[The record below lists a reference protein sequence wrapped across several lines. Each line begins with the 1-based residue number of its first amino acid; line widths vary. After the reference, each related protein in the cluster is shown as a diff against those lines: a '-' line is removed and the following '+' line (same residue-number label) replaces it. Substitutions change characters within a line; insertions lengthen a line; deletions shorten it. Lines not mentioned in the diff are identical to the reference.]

1 MRPYLA
7 IIKDSFREALASR
20 VLWVLLVVTT
30 LVLLAIAPVSVNEVA
45 GTRLRPGEVLD
56 ARVLSKKIQEEYREP
71 KPSPGKQI
79 WALLSD
85 DLKEQLAQP
94 DGDDA
99 PGDWPD
105 RAYIELSGELNRMLD
120 KPELYDRAAWAGK
133 TLDAEAERLLAHGA
147 DRLAREEL
155 ARLNRLLLEAAYPE
169 EIAHSRSSEI
179 AVGYLWY
186 RPFPSFPG
194 KRKEIINAMMTTVM
208 NLFVGFVGI
217 FAALLVTASI
227 IPHTFEQG
235 AIDLLL
241 SKPVS
246 RSWVFLTKYLGG
258 CMFTLINATYMIGGL
273 WLVSGTRLGVWNG
286 RLWLCVP
293 LLLFLFAIYYAV
305 SALAGAL
312 WKNAIVAVVMSILF
326 YFVCL
331 GVELTKGWTE
341 FFGLNYTRLVR
352 LVPAGDTLFAANEAG
367 EIERWNERES
377 AWETVLVSKD
387 EQGVQPP
394 RFMPRPPMVGPVYD
408 AKHERLFA
416 LPPTLPQFRLGSGS
430 SRLIVGQRKDDWE
443 RVGGVNVPSG
453 TSALFMAPQGE
464 LLAIAQRGV
473 FRLKG
478 DPSQE
483 ERTVKA
489 FGFELPLSPTSASF
503 VLASPE
509 MSFRTPFSAAMDP
522 LSGDVVVFD
531 RKQVTIFQRDAGDQ
545 YRPRLIQQRES
556 DEAATLAMTGGKLLM
571 AWADGRVEIFEG
583 ADLSQWHEYRPEGN
597 NSPRFAEAS
606 PDGSYFAVVFHH
618 RRLWLYDADRG
629 QPRDAPIAGQGNISA
644 AVFSEGKLL
653 IADRFTRVNEYELDP
668 PGVARR
674 YTPTRG
680 FLERL
685 YFYGIKPIYTV
696 FPKPGELGNV
706 VNYLL
711 SGSESVPLSDD
722 RGDLGAARLHLDVW
736 GPIWSNL
743 AFVAVVVGLGCWYT
757 QRKDF

>member
-30 LVLLAIAPVSVNEVA
+30 LVLLGIAPVSVNEVA
-45 GTRLRPGEVLD
+45 GTRLRSGEVLD
-56 ARVLSKKIQEEYREP
+56 ARALSHKIQEEHRGP
-71 KPSPGKQI
+71 GPSPGKQV

-85 DLKEQLAQP
+85 DLKGKLAEP
-94 DGDDA
+94 DGDA
-99 PGDWPD
+99 STGNWPG
-105 RAYIELSGELNRMLD
+105 RAYMELSNELNDVLD
-120 KPELYDRAAWAGK
+120 EPELYDRAAWAGK
-133 TLDAEAERLLAHGA
+133 ALDPEAERLLVRGA
-147 DRLAREEL
+147 EHLAGDDLARF
-155 ARLNRLLLEAAYPE
+155 NRLLLEAAYPN
-169 EIAHSRSSEI
+169 EIAHSRSREI
-179 AVGYLWY
+179 TVGYLWY
-186 RPFPSFPG
+186 QPFPSFPG
-194 KRKEIINAMMTTVM
+194 KRKEIIDTMLTSVM
-208 NLFVGFVGI
+208 NFFVGVVGI

-246 RSWVFLTKYLGG
+246 RSLVFLTKYLGG

-273 WLVSGTRLGVWNG
+273 WLISGLRLGVWNG
-286 RLWLCVP
+286 RLLLCVP

-326 YFVCL
+326 YLVCL
-331 GVELTKGWTE
+331 GVELTKGSIE
-341 FFGLNYTRLVR
+341 LLGLNHTRLVR
-352 LVPAGDTLFAANEAG
+352 LVPAGDTLFAANEVG
-367 EIERWNERES
+367 DIERWNEGEA
-377 AWETVLVSKD
+377 AWQSVLVSKD
-387 EQGVQPP
+387 DTVGQLP
-394 RFMPRPPMVGPVYD
+394 RWVPRALMVGPVYD
-408 AKHERLFA
+408 ATNDRLFA

-430 SRLIVGQRKDDWE
+430 TRLIVGQRKNDWE

-464 LLAIAQRGV
+464 LLAITQRGL

-478 DPSQE
+478 DPTQE

-489 FGFELPLSPTSASF
+489 FGFELPLSPAGATF
-503 VLASPE
+503 VLAGPE

-522 LSGDVVVFD
+522 LSGDVVVYD
-531 RKQVTIFQRDAGDQ
+531 RKQVTIFQREADGRF
-545 YRPRLIQQRES
+545 RPRLIQQRES
-556 DEAATLAMTGGKLLM
+556 DEAATLAMAGGKLLM
-571 AWADGRVEIFEG
+571 AWADGRVEIYAG
-583 ADLSQWHEYRPEGN
+583 ADLSQWRENRPEGKN
-597 NSPRFAEAS
+597 APRFAEAS
-606 PDGSYFAVVFHH
+606 PDGRYFAVVFHN

-629 QPRDAPIAGQGNISA
+629 QPSEARIAGQGNISA
-644 AVFSEGKLL
+644 VAFSGGKLL
-653 IADRFTRVNEYELDP
+653 VADRFTRVREYELEP
-668 PGVARR
+668 PGTTRR
-674 YTPTRG
+674 YTPTLG